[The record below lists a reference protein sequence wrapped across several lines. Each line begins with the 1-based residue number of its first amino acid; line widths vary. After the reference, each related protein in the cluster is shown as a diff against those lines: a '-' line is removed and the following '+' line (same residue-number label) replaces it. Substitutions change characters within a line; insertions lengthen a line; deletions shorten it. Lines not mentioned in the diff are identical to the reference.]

1 MWAKF
6 DEFWTRQIDLWHE
19 TTMTAAQHGYGVN
32 VSGSQ
37 GSEITEAEQAYY
49 ESLQE
54 FGKANRDNAATFHQL
69 SQANSSMANNIAA
82 DVKSLQQQMAQ
93 LLLAI
98 NKQTATPTAAM
109 YPPLI
114 NAAYGSSPQQAYT
127 PPPPPQ
133 QYQAYQHY
141 QQPSQGYGQQSGG
154 RGGHVGISGHGRG
167 RGKQTLYMQQQPP
180 RVWATAQCGK
190 RTESGV
196 LSADTHEPGKI
207 L

>member
-37 GSEITEAEQAYY
+37 GSEITEAKQAYY

-54 FGKANRDNAATFHQL
+54 FGKANRDNAATLHQL

-114 NAAYGSSPQQAYT
+114 NAMPMVAVHT
-127 PPPPPQ
+127 
-133 QYQAYQHY
+133 
-141 QQPSQGYGQQSGG
+141 
-154 RGGHVGISGHGRG
+154 
-167 RGKQTLYMQQQPP
+167 
-180 RVWATAQCGK
+180 K
-190 RTESGV
+190 RTLRHHLHNSIRPTNTTNSHPKDMDNNLVREE
-196 LSADTHEPGKI
+196 DMWI
-207 L
+207 